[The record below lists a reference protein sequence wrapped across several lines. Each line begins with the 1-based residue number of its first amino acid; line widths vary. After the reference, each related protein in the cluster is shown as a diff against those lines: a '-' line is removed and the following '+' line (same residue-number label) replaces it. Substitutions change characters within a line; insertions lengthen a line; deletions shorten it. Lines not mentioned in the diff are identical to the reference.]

1 MPELPSRVHAA
12 LYADDLVLWCTEEH
26 ATTATYRMQL
36 ALEKVAAWTDNW
48 CVTINRDKTT
58 ATLFTLSAKV
68 QPGRLTLGDTPL
80 KFEDQQTY
88 LGVTYDKRMTWK
100 HHIMNAEAKA
110 RRKLNIMRKLAGS
123 QWGANEK
130 ILKTVYQG
138 TVRPHLE
145 YGSSSWMTAAKTH
158 LQTLEIVQNQALRII
173 TGAMKTTPI
182 DKMQQVTGIP
192 PLSKRRE
199 CKAMVQDIKY
209 QCIPDHQ
216 MNARMKQLSS
226 GRLKRSSYATE
237 TRALKREHQAK
248 MPELVHPSHF
258 SLEEPPWKNN
268 LENVSIQ
275 TTVPHLTTKDEQSDV
290 QKKVPTLAMLNER
303 YPQEAWMRVFTDGS
317 ATDAVKRGGAGVYIQ
332 HPSGEWQAEAIPT
345 GLHCTNYRAE
355 VEALIHAANTI
366 SSKVN
371 PDTQVVFLADAL
383 SVLQAVNNNKLP
395 QLTTTLHNIK
405 CLKTVLQWV
414 PSHCGI
420 EGNEQADK
428 MAKQGAEDE
437 QEENPV
443 SSREMKT
450 IIKSLLKPPPPPPP
464 PTHDSYHQLS
474 RPEQVVI
481 FRLRT
486 GHNRMQQYLHKKLR
500 AVPSPMCPCGDAEQ
514 DAAHILQDC
523 RNLQPLR
530 REIWTRPVPLHE
542 KLHGPVE
549 ALHKTTSF
557 ITRAGLQV

>member
-36 ALEKVAAWTDNW
+36 ALEKVVAWTDNW

-88 LGVTYDKRMTWK
+88 LGVTYDKRMTWQ

-158 LQTLEIVQNQALRII
+158 LQTLEIVQNQAMRII

-216 MNARMKQLSS
+216 MNARIKQLSS

-290 QKKVPTLAMLNER
+290 QKKAR
-303 YPQEAWMRVFTDGS
+303 
-317 ATDAVKRGGAGVYIQ
+317 
-332 HPSGEWQAEAIPT
+332 
-345 GLHCTNYRAE
+345 
-355 VEALIHAANTI
+355 
-366 SSKVN
+366 
-371 PDTQVVFLADAL
+371 
-383 SVLQAVNNNKLP
+383 
-395 QLTTTLHNIK
+395 
-405 CLKTVLQWV
+405 
-414 PSHCGI
+414 
-420 EGNEQADK
+420 
-428 MAKQGAEDE
+428 
-437 QEENPV
+437 
-443 SSREMKT
+443 
-450 IIKSLLKPPPPPPP
+450 
-464 PTHDSYHQLS
+464 
-474 RPEQVVI
+474 
-481 FRLRT
+481 
-486 GHNRMQQYLHKKLR
+486 
-500 AVPSPMCPCGDAEQ
+500 
-514 DAAHILQDC
+514 
-523 RNLQPLR
+523 
-530 REIWTRPVPLHE
+530 
-542 KLHGPVE
+542 
-549 ALHKTTSF
+549 
-557 ITRAGLQV
+557 